1 VVAVLL
7 VAKPSKA
14 SKAPQRPS
22 LGDAPPV
29 DTGRRPA
36 LPPYPRRK
44 GLGPLATFAHAWNG
58 LLHTVVHQRNMR
70 IHLVAGVLV
79 GLVGAGIP
87 LGLAEKVTLIFCV
100 LLIFFAEILNSALEQ
115 LVDLII
121 QQYDDKARLAKDA
134 AAAAVLLLAGGTVVI
149 FAAVLVHNWDTVSS
163 RVPQI
168 ARQVALGVPLTACH
182 AGLLLA
188 RRKPLA
194 LDLLLFGGATGLWL
208 ATVTRTESPVF
219 SALTYLLVVVAAA
232 SALERRRLLRQSQ
245 ATEGG
250 PAASAS
256 ESARG

>member
-1 VVAVLL
+1 MVAVLL
-7 VAKPSKA
+7 VATSPKPT
-14 SKAPQRPS
+14 PRPA
-22 LGDAPPV
+22 LGEVPPV

-44 GLGPLATFAHAWNG
+44 GQGPWATFVHAWSG
-58 LLHTVVHQRNMR
+58 LIHTVVHQRNMR
-70 IHLVAGVLV
+70 IHLVSGVLV
-79 GLVGAGIP
+79 GLVGSGIP

-134 AAAAVLLLAGGTVVI
+134 AAAAVLVLAGGTVVI
-149 FAAVLVHNWDTVSS
+149 FAAVLVANWNTIAT

-168 ARQVALGVPLTACH
+168 ARQVALGVPLTVCH

-188 RRKPLA
+188 RRKPVA
-194 LDLLLFGGATGLWL
+194 LDLLLFGGATGLWV
-208 ATVTRTESPVF
+208 ATAARTESPVF

-232 SALERRRLLRQSQ
+232 SALERRRLAN
-245 ATEGG
+245 ATAG
-250 PAASAS
+250 PAPGASG
-256 ESARG
+256 SARG